1 MHAKLRR
8 QKCWSRPVSSSTVEP
23 DGRTS
28 APVNWFSELAIRGWI
43 VTPVILMQLQ
53 LTTRLPLLSTYIGAR
68 SFWII
73 FIFSFFLSL
82 FLSLPSLVLV
92 ILLSLFNSF
101 FYFLVSSRKWKSW
114 RESVLFFFTWDNSVQ
129 SVYCIECEKARF
141 NAWKYVIRGYLCVI
155 CRKY

>member
-68 SFWII
+68 SFWVI
-73 FIFSFFLSL
+73 FIFFFPPQSGACYFALSLYLIVSFISSFRAVSGKVGGSLLFFFFLSYL
-82 FLSLPSLVLV
+82 GQLCRKVCIVLSVKKHALMH
-92 ILLSLFNSF
+92 
-101 FYFLVSSRKWKSW
+101 
-114 RESVLFFFTWDNSVQ
+114 ESMWF
-129 SVYCIECEKARF
+129 
-141 NAWKYVIRGYLCVI
+141 GVI
-155 CRKY
+155 CV